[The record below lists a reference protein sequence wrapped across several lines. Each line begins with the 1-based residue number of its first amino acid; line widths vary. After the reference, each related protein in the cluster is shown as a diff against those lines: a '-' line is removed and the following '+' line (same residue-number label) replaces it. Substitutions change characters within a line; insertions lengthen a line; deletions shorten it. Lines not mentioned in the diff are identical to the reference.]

1 VKDTKVKNEETLT
14 KIRTKKTARVD
25 EVKAIERTR
34 TGCRIN
40 IEKQL
45 NRKTG
50 SELASTLPPH
60 FTTRFKNPVLV
71 YISIIFTIFIFKNF
85 NAVASDLFDH
95 HFQTITVG
103 DLSDCK
109 MLCLARQTTPV
120 PAKTVVNAFADPD
133 SIRLFKI
140 PADRHQN
147 LHRNPFV
154 PDQPLSS
161 QARKSENDL
170 YHDSFIFNYLDFS
183 R

>member
-1 VKDTKVKNEETLT
+1 MKENKPCRDAQGRYYWP
-14 KIRTKKTARVD
+14 KIYLMEDNDA
-25 EVKAIERTR
+25 KAV
-34 TGCRIN
+34 
-40 IEKQL
+40 
-45 NRKTG
+45 
-50 SELASTLPPH
+50 S
-60 FTTRFKNPVLV
+60 
-71 YISIIFTIFIFKNF
+71 SI
-85 NAVASDLFDH
+85 DH
-95 HFQTITVG
+95 HFQILTVG

-109 MLCLARQTTPV
+109 MLCLAQQTTPV